1 MVAVLAMQKAQQW
14 TSSLAGEWVQPRE
27 QTSSMWKHECGLLP
41 WVPQLQLVLTFDA

>member
-1 MVAVLAMQKAQQW
+1 VVAVLVMQKVQQW
-14 TSSLAGEWVQPRE
+14 TWSLAGQRVQPRG